1 MKKSIKK
8 LVSIIVAT
16 VTVSS
21 MLVGC
26 GGSNSGSASK
36 GSGGD
41 VTLTYSIWDKNQEPG
56 MRAMADGFE
65 KKNPGIKVNV
75 EVTGWDQYWTK
86 LDAAA
91 SGGSLPDV
99 FWMHPN
105 QAARYASNG
114 ALMDLTDKIKGSSLV
129 SLDKFPKDLVK
140 VYEND
145 GKEYAIPKDFDTI
158 GLWYNKKLFDEA
170 GVPYPTDKWTWSDLS
185 AAAKKITNAE
195 KGIYGFGAPLDMQ
208 QGFDNFIF
216 QNGGEVISADKTK
229 SGFDTPAVK
238 EAIQWYVDLSL
249 KEKVSP
255 TQQQFSENSYTAF
268 FESGK
273 TAMGLFGSWM
283 LSEFKANE
291 YVAQNCDVAVLPQG
305 KQRATIYNGLGNAVA
320 ANTTHKEEAWKF
332 VEYLG
337 SEEAN
342 KIQAE
347 SGVAIPA
354 YQGTTDIWM
363 KTQTKFNSK
372 VYADMLAYA
381 KINPYSKETDK
392 WQTAEKETLL
402 KAFTGEVSVNDACD
416 QAAKKVNEVLA
427 TEK

>member
-8 LVSIIVAT
+8 LVSIIAAT
-16 VTVSS
+16 VTIGS

-26 GGSNSGSASK
+26 GGSNSGSKSS
-36 GSGGD
+36 SGEA
-41 VTLTYSIWDKNQEPG
+41 TLTYAIWDKNQEPG
-56 MRAMADGFE
+56 MRKMADAFE

-75 EVTGWDQYWTK
+75 EVTAWDQYWTK

-99 FWMHPN
+99 FWMHSN
-105 QAARYASNG
+105 QSARYASNG
-114 ALMDLTDKIKGSSLV
+114 ILMDLTDKIKGSSLT

-140 VYEND
+140 VYEYDSKN
-145 GKEYAIPKDFDTI
+145 YAIPKDFDTI

-170 GVPYPTDKWTWSDLS
+170 GVAYPNENWTWNDFLN
-185 AAAKKITNAE
+185 AAKKLTNAE
-195 KGIYGFGAPLDMQ
+195 KGIYGFGAPLDLQ

-216 QNGGEVISADKTK
+216 QNGGKVLSDDKTK

-238 EAIQWYVDLSL
+238 EAMQWYVDLSL

-255 TQQQFSENSYTAF
+255 NQQQFSENSYTAF

-283 LSEFKANE
+283 LSEFSANE
-291 YVAQNCDVAVLPQG
+291 YVAKNCDVAVLPQG

-320 ANTTHKEEAWKF
+320 ANSPHKEEAWKF
-332 VEYLG
+332 VEFLG

-354 YQGTTDIWM
+354 YQGTTDAWI

-392 WQTAEKETLL
+392 WVTAEKEALL
-402 KAFTGEVSVNDACD
+402 KAFTGKASVNDACD
-416 QAAKKVNEVLA
+416 EAAKKVNEVLA

>member
-8 LVSIIVAT
+8 MVSMIAAT
-16 VTVSS
+16 IAVGS

-26 GGSNSGSASK
+26 GGTSSAGNKSSN
-36 GSGGD
+36 GD
-41 VTLTYSIWDKNQEPG
+41 VTLTYAIWDKNQEPG
-56 MRAMADGFE
+56 MRKMADAFE
-65 KKNPGIKVNV
+65 AKNPGIKVNV

-86 LDAAA
+86 LEAAA

-114 ALMDLTDKIKGSSLV
+114 VLMDLTDKIKGSSSV
-129 SLDKFPKDLVK
+129 KLDKFPKDLVK

-145 GKEYAIPKDFDTI
+145 GKNYAIPKDFDTI

-170 GVPYPTDKWTWSDLS
+170 GVAYPNENWTWNDLL
-185 AAAKKITNAE
+185 AAAKKITNPE
-195 KGIYGFGAPLDMQ
+195 KGIYGFGAPLDLQ

-216 QNGGEVISADKTK
+216 QNGGQVLSDDKTK

-238 EAIQWYVDLSL
+238 EAMQWYIDLSV

-255 TQQQFSENSYTAF
+255 NQQQFSENSYTAF
-268 FESGK
+268 FSSGK
-273 TAMGLFGSWM
+273 TAMALFGSWM
-283 LSEFKANE
+283 LSEFGANE
-291 YVAQNCDVAVLPQG
+291 YIAQNCDVAVLPQG

-320 ANTTHKEEAWKF
+320 ASTTHKEEAWKF
-332 VEYLG
+332 VEFLG
-337 SEEAN
+337 TEEAN
-342 KIQAE
+342 MIQAE
-347 SGVAIPA
+347 SGAAIPA
-354 YQGTTDIWM
+354 YQGTTEAWM

-392 WQTAEKETLL
+392 WQTAERETLL
-402 KAFTGEVSVNDACD
+402 KAFTGEVSVSDACD
-416 QAAKKVNEVLA
+416 EAAKKVNEILA

>member
-8 LVSIIVAT
+8 MVNMIAAT
-16 VTVSS
+16 IAVGS

-26 GGSNSGSASK
+26 GGSNSGSAEK

-41 VTLTYSIWDKNQEPG
+41 VTLSYAIWDKNQEPG
-56 MRAMADGFE
+56 MRAMADAFE

-75 EVTGWDQYWTK
+75 EVTAWDEYWTK
-86 LDAAA
+86 LEAGATG
-91 SGGSLPDV
+91 SSLPDV

-105 QAARYASNG
+105 QAARFSSNG
-114 ALMDLTDKIKGSSLV
+114 VLMDLTDKIKSSSLV
-129 SLDKFPKDLVK
+129 SLDKFPKDLAK

-145 GKEYAIPKDFDTI
+145 GKNYGIPKDFDTI

-170 GVPYPTDKWTWSDLS
+170 GVAYPNENWTWNDLL
-185 AAAKKITNAE
+185 AASKKLTNAE
-195 KGIYGFGAPLDMQ
+195 KGIYGFAAPLDLQ
-208 QGFDNFIF
+208 SGFDNFIF
-216 QNGGEVISADKTK
+216 QNGGQVLSDDKTK

-238 EAIQWYVDLSL
+238 ETMQWYVDLSL

-255 TQQQFSENSYTAF
+255 TQQQFSENSATTL

-273 TAMGLFGSWM
+273 MAMIFAGSWM
-283 LSEFKANE
+283 LSEFGAND
-291 YVAQNCDVAVLPQG
+291 YVAQNCDVTVLPQG
-305 KQRATIYNGLGNAVA
+305 KQRATIYSGLANVVP
-320 ANTTHKEEAWKF
+320 ANTPHKEEAWKL
-332 VEYLG
+332 VEFLG

-354 YQGTTDIWM
+354 YQGAAEEWI
-363 KTQTKFNSK
+363 KTQKKFNSK
-372 VYADMLAYA
+372 VYAEMLAYA
-381 KINPYSKETDK
+381 KINPFSKEATK
-392 WQTAEKETLL
+392 WQTAEREALL
-402 KAFTGEVSVNDACD
+402 KAFTGEVSVSDACD
-416 QAAKKVNEVLA
+416 EAAKKVNEILA

>member
-1 MKKSIKK
+1 MKKNIKK
-8 LVSIIVAT
+8 LISIIAAT
-16 VTVSS
+16 MIAGT

-26 GGSNSGSASK
+26 GSGSSSTSK
-36 GSGGD
+36 DSGGN
-41 VTLTYSIWDKNQEPG
+41 VTLTYGIWDKNQEPG
-56 MRAMADGFE
+56 MRAMADEFE
-65 KKNPGIKVNV
+65 KENPGIKVNV
-75 EVTGWDQYWTK
+75 EVTAWDQYFTK

-99 FWMHPN
+99 FWMHSS

-114 ALMDLTDKIKGSSLV
+114 VLMDLTDKIKGSSIV

-145 GKEYAIPKDFDTI
+145 GKNYAIPKDFDTI
-158 GLWYNKKLFDEA
+158 GLWYNKQLFDEA
-170 GVPYPTDKWTWSDLS
+170 GVAYPNENWTWSDLLN
-185 AAAKKITNAE
+185 AAKKLTNPE
-195 KGIYGFGAPLDMQ
+195 KGIYGFGAPLDLQ
-208 QGFDNFIF
+208 QGFDSFIF
-216 QNGGEVISADKTK
+216 QNGGQVLSDDKTK

-238 EAIQWYVDLSL
+238 EAMQWYVDLSL

-255 TQQQFSENSYTAF
+255 NQQQFSENTYTAF

-273 TAMGLFGSWM
+273 TAMALFGSWM
-283 LSEFKANE
+283 LSEFGAND
-291 YVAQNCDVAVLPQG
+291 YVAKNCDVTVLPQG
-305 KQRATIYNGLGNAVA
+305 KQRATLYNGLGNAVS
-320 ANTTHKEEAWKF
+320 ANTPHKEEAWKF
-332 VEYLG
+332 VEFLG

-354 YQGTTDIWM
+354 YQGTTDTWI

-392 WQTAEKETLL
+392 WQTAEREALL
-402 KAFTGEVSVNDACD
+402 KAFTGESSVSDACD
-416 QAAKKVNEVLA
+416 DAAKKVNEILA

>member
-8 LVSIIVAT
+8 LVSVIAAT
-16 VTVSS
+16 VAVGS

-41 VTLTYSIWDKNQEPG
+41 VTLTYAIWDKNQEPG

-75 EVTGWDQYWTK
+75 EVTAWDQYWTK

-170 GVPYPTDKWTWSDLS
+170 GVPYPTDKWTWNDLL
-185 AAAKKITNAE
+185 AAAKKITNPE

-216 QNGGEVISADKTK
+216 QNGGQVISDDKTK

-238 EAIQWYVDLSL
+238 EAMQWYVDLSL

-255 TQQQFSENSYTAF
+255 NQQQFSENSYTAF

-273 TAMGLFGSWM
+273 TAMALFGSWM
-283 LSEFKANE
+283 LSEFKAND

-305 KQRATIYNGLGNAVA
+305 KQKATIYNGLGNAVA

-354 YQGTTDIWM
+354 YQGTTDAWM

-392 WQTAEKETLL
+392 WQTAEKESLL

-416 QAAKKVNEVLA
+416 EAAKKVNEVLA

>member
-8 LVSIIVAT
+8 LISVIAAT
-16 VTVSS
+16 IAVGT
-21 MLVGC
+21 MLAGC
-26 GGSNSGSASK
+26 SGSNSNAGGSK
-36 GSGGD
+36 GD
-41 VTLTYSIWDKNQEPG
+41 VTLTYAIWDKNQEPG
-56 MRAMADGFE
+56 MRAMADAFE

-75 EVTGWDQYWTK
+75 EVTAWDQYWTK
-86 LDAAA
+86 LEAAA

-105 QAARYASNG
+105 QAARYASNSV
-114 ALMDLTDKIKGSSLV
+114 LLDLTDKIKGSSLV

-140 VYEND
+140 VYENG
-145 GKEYAIPKDFDTI
+145 GKNYALPKDFDTI

-170 GVPYPTDKWTWSDLS
+170 GVAYPNENWTWNDLL
-185 AAAKKITNAE
+185 AASKKITNAE
-195 KGIYGFGAPLDMQ
+195 KGIYGFGAPLDLQ

-216 QNGGEVISADKTK
+216 QNGGKVLSDDKTK

-238 EAIQWYVDLSL
+238 EAMQWYVDLSV

-255 TQQQFSENSYTAF
+255 NQQQFSENSYTAF

-273 TAMGLFGSWM
+273 TAMALFGSWM
-283 LSEFKANE
+283 LSEFGANE
-291 YVAQNCDVAVLPQG
+291 YVAKNCDVTVLPQG

-320 ANTTHKEEAWKF
+320 ASTKHKEEAWKF

-354 YQGTTDIWM
+354 YQGTTDAWI

-372 VYADMLAYA
+372 VYADMLKYA
-381 KINPYSKETDK
+381 VINPYSKETDK

-402 KAFTGEVSVNDACD
+402 KAFTGEVPVNDACD
-416 QAAKKVNEVLA
+416 QVAKKVNEILA

>member
-8 LVSIIVAT
+8 LISVIAAT
-16 VTVSS
+16 ITVGT
-21 MLVGC
+21 MLAGC
-26 GGSNSGSASK
+26 SGSNSSAGGSK
-36 GSGGD
+36 GD
-41 VTLTYSIWDKNQEPG
+41 VTLTYAIWDKNQEPG
-56 MRAMADGFE
+56 MRAMADAFE

-75 EVTGWDQYWTK
+75 EVTAWDQYWTK
-86 LDAAA
+86 LEAAA

-105 QAARYASNG
+105 QAARYASNSV
-114 ALMDLTDKIKGSSLV
+114 LLDLTDKIKGSSLV

-140 VYEND
+140 VYENG
-145 GKEYAIPKDFDTI
+145 GKNYALPKDFDTI

-170 GVPYPTDKWTWSDLS
+170 GVAYPNENWTWNDLL
-185 AAAKKITNAE
+185 AASKKITNPE
-195 KGIYGFGAPLDMQ
+195 KGIYGFGAPLDLQ

-216 QNGGEVISADKTK
+216 QNGGKVLSDDKTK

-238 EAIQWYVDLSL
+238 EAMQWYIDLSV

-255 TQQQFSENSYTAF
+255 NQQQFSENSYTAF

-273 TAMGLFGSWM
+273 TAMALFGSWM
-283 LSEFKANE
+283 LSEFGSNE
-291 YVAQNCDVAVLPQG
+291 YVAKNCDVTVLPQG

-320 ANTTHKEEAWKF
+320 ASTKHKEEAWKF

-354 YQGTTDIWM
+354 YQGTTEAWM

-372 VYADMLAYA
+372 VYADMLKYA
-381 KINPYSKETDK
+381 VINPYSKETDK

-402 KAFTGEVSVNDACD
+402 KAFTGEVPVNQACD
-416 QAAKKVNEVLA
+416 EVAKKTNEILA

>member
-8 LVSIIVAT
+8 LISVIAAT
-16 VTVSS
+16 VAVGT
-21 MLVGC
+21 MLAGC
-26 GGSNSGSASK
+26 SGSNSSGGSSK
-36 GSGGD
+36 GD
-41 VTLTYSIWDKNQEPG
+41 VTITYGIWDKNQEPG
-56 MRAMADGFE
+56 MRKMADAFE
-65 KKNPGIKVNV
+65 AKNPGIKVNV
-75 EVTGWDQYWTK
+75 EVTPWDQYWTK
-86 LDAAA
+86 LEAAA
-91 SGGSLPDV
+91 TGGSLPDV
-99 FWMHPN
+99 FWMHSS
-105 QAARYASNG
+105 QAARYASNSV
-114 ALMDLTDKIKGSSLV
+114 LMDLTDKIKSSKTM

-145 GKEYAIPKDFDTI
+145 GKNYAIPKDFDTI

-170 GVPYPTDKWTWSDLS
+170 GVAYPNENWTWDDLL
-185 AAAKKITNAE
+185 AAAKKITNPA
-195 KGIYGFGAPLDMQ
+195 KGVYGFGAPMDLQ

-216 QNGGEVISADKTK
+216 QNGGKVLSDDKTK

-238 EAIQWYVDLSL
+238 EAIQWYVDLSV

-255 TQQQFSENSYTAF
+255 TQTQFSENGYTTW
-268 FESGK
+268 FESEK

-283 LSEFKANE
+283 LSEFGSNE
-291 YVAQNCDVAVLPQG
+291 NVSKNCDVTVLPKG

-320 ANTTHKEEAWKF
+320 ESTKHKEEAWKF
-332 VEYLG
+332 VEFLG

-354 YQGTTDIWM
+354 YQGTTDAWM

-372 VYADMLAYA
+372 VYAQMLEYA
-381 KINPYSKETDK
+381 VINPYSKETSK
-392 WQTAEKETLL
+392 WQKAETDTLL
-402 KAFTGEVSVNDACD
+402 QAFTGKVGVNEACD
-416 QAAKKVNEVLA
+416 EVAKKVNEILA

>member
-8 LVSIIVAT
+8 LISVIAAT
-16 VTVSS
+16 VAVGT
-21 MLVGC
+21 MLAGC
-26 GGSNSGSASK
+26 SGSNSSAGGSK
-36 GSGGD
+36 GD
-41 VTLTYSIWDKNQEPG
+41 VTLTYAIWDKNQEPG
-56 MRAMADGFE
+56 MRAMADAFE

-75 EVTGWDQYWTK
+75 EVTAWDQYWTK
-86 LDAAA
+86 LEAAA

-105 QAARYASNG
+105 QAARYASNSV
-114 ALMDLTDKIKGSSLV
+114 LLDLTDKIKGSSLV

-140 VYEND
+140 VYENG
-145 GKEYAIPKDFDTI
+145 GKNYALPKDFDTI

-170 GVPYPTDKWTWSDLS
+170 GVAYPNENWTWNDLL
-185 AAAKKITNAE
+185 AASKKITNTE
-195 KGIYGFGAPLDMQ
+195 KGIYGFGAPLDLQ

-216 QNGGEVISADKTK
+216 QNGGKVLSDDKTK

-238 EAIQWYVDLSL
+238 EAMQWYIDLSV

-255 TQQQFSENSYTAF
+255 NQQQFSENSYTAF

-273 TAMGLFGSWM
+273 TAMALFGSWM
-283 LSEFKANE
+283 LSEFGANE
-291 YVAQNCDVAVLPQG
+291 YVAKNCDVTVLPQG

-320 ANTTHKEEAWKF
+320 ASTKHKEEAWKF

-354 YQGTTDIWM
+354 YEGTTDAWI

-372 VYADMLAYA
+372 VYAEMLKYA
-381 KINPYSKETDK
+381 VINPYSKETDK

-402 KAFTGEVSVNDACD
+402 KAFTGEVPVNQACD
-416 QAAKKVNEVLA
+416 EVAKKTNEILA

>member
-8 LVSIIVAT
+8 LISVIAAT
-16 VTVSS
+16 IAVGT
-21 MLVGC
+21 MLAGC
-26 GGSNSGSASK
+26 SGSNSSAGGSK
-36 GSGGD
+36 GD
-41 VTLTYSIWDKNQEPG
+41 VTLTYAIWDKNQEPG
-56 MRAMADGFE
+56 MRAMADAFE

-75 EVTGWDQYWTK
+75 EVTAWDQYWTK
-86 LDAAA
+86 LEAAA

-105 QAARYASNG
+105 QAARYASNSV
-114 ALMDLTDKIKGSSLV
+114 LLDLTDKIKGSSLV

-140 VYEND
+140 VYENG
-145 GKEYAIPKDFDTI
+145 GKNYALPKDFDTI

-170 GVPYPTDKWTWSDLS
+170 GVAYPNENWTWNDLL
-185 AAAKKITNAE
+185 AASKKITNPE
-195 KGIYGFGAPLDMQ
+195 KGIYGFGAPLDLQ

-216 QNGGEVISADKTK
+216 QNGGKVLSDDKTK

-238 EAIQWYVDLSL
+238 EAMQWYVDLSV

-255 TQQQFSENSYTAF
+255 NQQQFSENSYTAF

-273 TAMGLFGSWM
+273 TAMALFGSWM
-283 LSEFKANE
+283 LSEFGANE
-291 YVAQNCDVAVLPQG
+291 YVAKNCDVTVLPQG

-320 ANTTHKEEAWKF
+320 ASTKHKEEAWKF

-354 YQGTTDIWM
+354 YQGTTDAWI

-372 VYADMLAYA
+372 VYAEMLKYA
-381 KINPYSKETDK
+381 VINPYSKETDK

-402 KAFTGEVSVNDACD
+402 KAFTGEVPVNQACD
-416 QAAKKVNEVLA
+416 EVAKKTNEILA

>member
-8 LVSIIVAT
+8 LISVVAAT
-16 VTVSS
+16 VAVGT

-26 GGSNSGSASK
+26 GGSNSGNQSSSGNSA
-36 GSGGD
+36 
-41 VTLTYSIWDKNQEPG
+41 LTYAIWDKNQEPG
-56 MRAMADGFE
+56 MRAMADAFE
-65 KKNPGIKVNV
+65 KKNPGIKVNI
-75 EVTGWDQYWTK
+75 EVTAWDQYWTK

-105 QAARYASNG
+105 QAARYSSNSV
-114 ALMDLTDKIKGSSLV
+114 LMDLTDKIKSSSLV
-129 SLDKFPKDLVK
+129 SLDKFPKDLVE

-145 GKEYAIPKDFDTI
+145 GKNYGIPKDFDTI
-158 GLWYNKKLFDEA
+158 GLWYNKTLFDEA
-170 GVPYPTDKWTWSDLS
+170 GVAYPNENWTWDDLLK
-185 AAAKKITNAE
+185 AAKKLTNAE
-195 KGIYGFGAPLDMQ
+195 KGVYGFGAPLDLQ

-216 QNGGEVISADKTK
+216 QNGGKVLSDDKTK
-229 SGFDTPAVK
+229 SCLDTKEVK
-238 EAIQWYVDLSL
+238 DTLQWYIDLSL

-255 TQQQFSENSYTAF
+255 TQKQFSENAYTSF

-283 LSEFKANE
+283 LSEFGANE
-291 YVAQNCDVAVLPQG
+291 YVAKNCDVAVLPQG
-305 KQRATIYNGLGNAVA
+305 KQRATIFNGLANVVA
-320 ANTTHKEEAWKF
+320 ASTPNKEAAWKF
-332 VEYLG
+332 VEFLG

-342 KIQAE
+342 QIQAE

-354 YQGTTDIWM
+354 YQGTTDAWI

-372 VYADMLAYA
+372 VYPDMLAYA

-392 WQTAEKETLL
+392 WQTAEKEALL
-402 KAFTGEVSVNDACD
+402 KAFTGQATVSDACD
-416 QAAKKVNEVLA
+416 EAAKKVNEILA

>member
-8 LVSIIVAT
+8 MISMIAAT
-16 VTVSS
+16 IAVGS

-26 GGSNSGSASK
+26 GGSNSDSK
-36 GSGGD
+36 SSSGD
-41 VTLTYSIWDKNQEPG
+41 TTLTYTIWDKNQEPG
-56 MRAMADGFE
+56 MRAIADAFE
-65 KKNPGIKVNV
+65 KKNPGIKVNI
-75 EVTGWDQYWTK
+75 EVTAWDQYWTK

-105 QAARYASNG
+105 QAARYASNSL
-114 ALMDLTDKIKGSSLV
+114 LMDLTDKIKGSSLV
-129 SLDKFPKDLVK
+129 SLDKFPEDLVK

-145 GKEYAIPKDFDTI
+145 GKNYAIPKDVDTI

-170 GVPYPTDKWTWSDLS
+170 GVAYPNENWTWNDLLV
-185 AAAKKITNAE
+185 AAKKITNPE
-195 KGIYGFGAPLDMQ
+195 KGVYGFGAPLDLQ

-216 QNGGEVISADKTK
+216 QNGGEVLSADKTK
-229 SGFDTPAVK
+229 SGLDTPAVK

-255 TQQQFSENSYTAF
+255 NQQQFSENSYTAF

-273 TAMGLFGSWM
+273 TAMALFGSWM
-283 LSEFKANE
+283 LSEFGANE

-305 KQRATIYNGLGNAVA
+305 KQRATIFNGLGNAVA
-320 ANTTHKEEAWKF
+320 ANTPHKEEAWKF
-332 VEYLG
+332 VEFLG

-354 YQGTTDIWM
+354 YQGATDAWM

-392 WQTAEKETLL
+392 WQTAEKESLL
-402 KAFTGEVSVNDACD
+402 KAFTGEVSVSDACD
-416 QAAKKVNEVLA
+416 EAAKKVNEILA

>member
-8 LVSIIVAT
+8 LISVIAAT
-16 VTVSS
+16 VAVGT

-26 GGSNSGSASK
+26 GGSNSSTGSSK
-36 GSGGD
+36 GD
-41 VTLTYSIWDKNQEPG
+41 VTLTYAIWDKNQESG
-56 MRAMADGFE
+56 MRAMADAFE
-65 KKNPGIKVNV
+65 KKNQGIKVNI

-105 QAARYASNG
+105 QTARYSSNSV
-114 ALMDLTDKIKGSSLV
+114 LMDLTDKIKGSSLV
-129 SLDKFPKDLVK
+129 NLDKFPKDLVK

-145 GKEYAIPKDFDTI
+145 GKMYGIPKDFDTI
-158 GLWYNKKLFDEA
+158 GLWYNKTLFDQA
-170 GVPYPTDKWTWSDLS
+170 GVAYPNENWTWDDLLK
-185 AAAKKITNAE
+185 AAKKLTNAE
-195 KGIYGFGAPLDMQ
+195 KGIYGFGAPLDLQ

-216 QNGGEVISADKTK
+216 QNGGQVLSDDKTK
-229 SGFDTPAVK
+229 SCLDTK
-238 EAIQWYVDLSL
+238 ETKDAIQWYADLSL

-255 TQQQFSENSYTAF
+255 TQKQFSENVYTSF

-283 LSEFKANE
+283 LSEFGANE
-291 YVAQNCDVAVLPQG
+291 YVAKNCDVAVLPQG
-305 KQRATIYNGLGNAVA
+305 KQRATLFNGLANAVA
-320 ANTTHKEEAWKF
+320 ANTPNKEAAWKF
-332 VEYLG
+332 VEFLG
-337 SEEAN
+337 SEEGN

-354 YQGTTDIWM
+354 YEGTTDAWM

-372 VYADMLAYA
+372 VYPDMLAYG

-392 WQTAEKETLL
+392 WVTAEKEALL
-402 KAFTGEVSVNDACD
+402 KAFTGEVSVSDACD
-416 QAAKKVNEVLA
+416 EAAKKVNEILA

>member
-8 LVSIIVAT
+8 LISVIAAT
-16 VTVSS
+16 VAVGS

-26 GGSNSGSASK
+26 GGSTSSSGSSK
-36 GSGGD
+36 GGD
-41 VTLTYSIWDKNQEPG
+41 VTLTYAIWDKNQEPG
-56 MRAMADGFE
+56 MRAMADAFE

-75 EVTGWDQYWTK
+75 EVTAWDQYWTK

-105 QAARYASNG
+105 QAARYASNSV
-114 ALMDLTDKIKGSSLV
+114 LLDITDKIKSSSLV

-145 GKEYAIPKDFDTI
+145 GKNYAIPKDFDTI
-158 GLWYNKKLFDEA
+158 GLWYNKTLFDEA
-170 GVPYPTDKWTWSDLS
+170 GVAYPTDKWTWDDLLNAS
-185 AAAKKITNAE
+185 KKLTNAE
-195 KGIYGFGAPLDMQ
+195 KGIYGFGAPMDLQ

-216 QNGGEVISADKTK
+216 QNGGKVLSDDKTK
-229 SGFDTPAVK
+229 SGFDTKEVK
-238 EAIQWYVDLSL
+238 DTMQWYIDLSL

-255 TQQQFSENSYTAF
+255 TQNQFSENTYTAF

-283 LSEFKANE
+283 LSEFGANE
-291 YVAQNCDVAVLPQG
+291 YVAKNCDVAVLPQG
-305 KQRATIYNGLGNAVA
+305 KQRATIYNGLGNAIA

-354 YQGTTDIWM
+354 YEGTTDAWM

-372 VYADMLAYA
+372 VYAEMLAYA

-392 WQTAEKETLL
+392 WQTAEKEALL
-402 KAFTGEVSVNDACD
+402 KAFTGEASVSDACD
-416 QAAKKVNEVLA
+416 EAAKKVNEILA

>member
-8 LVSIIVAT
+8 LISAVAAT
-16 VTVSS
+16 VAVGT

-26 GGSNSGSASK
+26 GGSNSGNQSS
-36 GSGGD
+36 SGNS
-41 VTLTYSIWDKNQEPG
+41 TLTYAIWDKNQEPG
-56 MRAMADGFE
+56 MRAMADAFE

-86 LDAAA
+86 LDAGAT
-91 SGGSLPDV
+91 GGSLPDV

-105 QAARYASNG
+105 QAARYSSNG
-114 ALMDLTDKIKGSSLV
+114 VLTDLTDKIKGSSLV

-140 VYEND
+140 VYENN

-170 GVPYPTDKWTWSDLS
+170 GVAYPTDKWTWNDML
-185 AAAKKITNAE
+185 AAAKKITNTE

-208 QGFDNFIF
+208 QGYDNFIF

-238 EAIQWYVDLSL
+238 EAMQWYIDLSL

-255 TQQQFSENSYTAF
+255 NQQQFSENSYTAF

-305 KQRATIYNGLGNAVA
+305 KQRATIYNGLGNAIA
-320 ANTTHKEEAWKF
+320 ASSKNQEQAWKF

-354 YQGTTDIWM
+354 YQGTTDLWM

-372 VYADMLAYA
+372 VYADMLTYA

-392 WQTAEKETLL
+392 WQTAEKESLL
-402 KAFTGEVSVNDACD
+402 NAFTGKVSVNDACD
-416 QAAKKVNEVLA
+416 EVAKKVNAVLA

>member
-1 MKKSIKK
+1 MKKSIRK
-8 LVSIIVAT
+8 LVSVVAAT
-16 VTVSS
+16 VVAGS

-26 GGSNSGSASK
+26 GGSNSSSGGKS
-36 GSGGD
+36 SGGD
-41 VTLTYSIWDKNQEPG
+41 VTLTYAIWDKNQEPG
-56 MRAMADGFE
+56 MRKMADAFE
-65 KKNPGIKVNV
+65 AKNPGIKVNV
-75 EVTGWDQYWTK
+75 EVTAWDQYWTK

-91 SGGSLPDV
+91 SGGSMPDV
-99 FWMHPN
+99 FWMHSN

-114 ALMDLTDKIKGSSLV
+114 VLMDLTDKIKGSSLV

-140 VYEND
+140 VYESD
-145 GKEYAIPKDFDTI
+145 GKNYAIPKDFDTI

-170 GVPYPTDKWTWSDLS
+170 GIAYPNENWTWNDLL
-185 AAAKKITNAE
+185 AAAKKLTNSE
-195 KGIYGFGAPLDMQ
+195 KGVYGFGAPLDLQ

-216 QNGGEVISADKTK
+216 QNGGQVLSDDKTK

-238 EAIQWYVDLSL
+238 EAMQWYVDLSL

-255 TQQQFSENSYTAF
+255 NQQQFSENSYTAF

-283 LSEFKANE
+283 LSEFAAND
-291 YVAQNCDVAVLPQG
+291 YVAKNCDVTVLPQG
-305 KQRATIYNGLGNAVA
+305 KQKATIYNGLGNAVA
-320 ANTTHKEEAWKF
+320 ANTPHKEEAWKF
-332 VEYLG
+332 VEFLS
-337 SEEAN
+337 SEEGN

-354 YQGTTDIWM
+354 YQGTTDAWI

-392 WQTAEKETLL
+392 WVTAEKEALL
-402 KAFTGEVSVNDACD
+402 KAFTGEAKVSDACD
-416 QAAKKVNEVLA
+416 EAAKKVNEVLA

>member
-8 LVSIIVAT
+8 LVSVIAAT
-16 VTVSS
+16 VAVGS

-41 VTLTYSIWDKNQEPG
+41 TTITYAIWDKNQEPG

-86 LDAAA
+86 LDAGAT
-91 SGGSLPDV
+91 GGSLPDV

-105 QAARYASNG
+105 QAARYASN
-114 ALMDLTDKIKGSSLV
+114 AVLTDLTDKIKGSSLV

-140 VYEND
+140 VYENN

-170 GVPYPTDKWTWSDLS
+170 GVAYPTDKWTWNDML
-185 AAAKKITNAE
+185 AAAKKITNTE

-238 EAIQWYVDLSL
+238 EAMQWYVDLSL

-255 TQQQFSENSYTAF
+255 NQQQFSENSYTAF

-273 TAMGLFGSWM
+273 TAMALFGSWM
-283 LSEFKANE
+283 LSEFKAND

-305 KQRATIYNGLGNAVA
+305 KQRATIYNGLGNAIA
-320 ANTTHKEEAWKF
+320 ASSKNQEQAWKF

-354 YQGTTDIWM
+354 YQGTTDLWM

-392 WQTAEKETLL
+392 WQTAEKESLL
-402 KAFTGEVSVNDACD
+402 NAFTGKVSVNDACD
-416 QAAKKVNEVLA
+416 EAAKKVNAILA